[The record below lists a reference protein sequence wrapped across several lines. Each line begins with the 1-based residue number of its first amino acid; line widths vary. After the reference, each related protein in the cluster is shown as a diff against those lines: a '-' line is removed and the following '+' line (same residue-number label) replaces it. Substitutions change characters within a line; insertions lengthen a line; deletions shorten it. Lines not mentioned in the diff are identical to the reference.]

1 MRHTFLLTNNY
12 QREVNSSFITF
23 RDSQFKKKIAR
34 EGYIQKIANQ
44 QLSERG
50 KFIIHHF
57 QRGGN
62 SAIAK
67 PDFQRGVNSENSKPT
82 ISERGKFSNSKP
94 RIFREG

>member
-1 MRHTFLLTNNY
+1 LRHTFLLTNNY

-23 RDSQFKKKIAR
+23 RDSQFKKKKKIAR

-62 SAIAK
+62 SAIAN
-67 PDFQRGVNSENSKPT
+67 PEF
-82 ISERGKFSNSKP
+82 SERGKFRK
-94 RIFREG
+94 